1 MLKMLS
7 WIVLGII
14 LLLIIIGVLFLNLN
28 PVFGGKADTTLQE
41 RFVKSG
47 HYKDGKF
54 VNLITT
60 TMDMKVGD
68 YAGLIADYFKG
79 TPNSQPDGVLPVRPL
94 DSVDLVANADKPS
107 RITWFG
113 HSAILLELE
122 GKNIFIDPMLGD
134 SPSPLPWLGS
144 KRYSDLPIAI
154 EKLPALDAVIISHDH
169 YDHLDYGSILK
180 LKDKVGNFYVPLGVG
195 AHLRSWGVS
204 DDKIHELNWWDQ
216 IQMNELTLVCAPA
229 RHFSGRGVLDRDQT
243 LWSSWIISSPSTN
256 IYFSGDSGY
265 GPHFAEIGE
274 RYGPFDFAM
283 MECGQYDSR
292 WEAIHMMPEQTVQAG
307 IDLKAELIMPIHWG
321 AFTLALHSWTDPVE
335 RATAKAQ
342 QSGVAVATPIIG
354 EAMILEKNTYSNSRW
369 WESVGNE

>member
-1 MLKMLS
+1 MLS